1 MKTQQLCLNVSKRNE
16 KYVDL
21 IDDYSLEFDLPRT
34 ATIFRIV
41 REYNRLRCVGVWFNE
56 NY

>member
-21 IDDYSLEFDLPRT
+21 IDDYSLEFDLPKS
-34 ATIFRIV
+34 ATIFRII
-41 REYNRLRCVGVWFNE
+41 REYNRLRYASV
-56 NY
+56 